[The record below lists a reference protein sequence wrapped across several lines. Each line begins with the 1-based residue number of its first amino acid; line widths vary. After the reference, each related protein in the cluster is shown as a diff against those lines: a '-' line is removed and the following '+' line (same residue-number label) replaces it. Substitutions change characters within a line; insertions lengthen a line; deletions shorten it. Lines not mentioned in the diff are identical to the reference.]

1 MRQVCGE
8 LPFTA
13 ERAYTALMQTS
24 VPKLVLYDFPAK
36 TGLPG
41 WGSFSPFVMEVER
54 ALKLAKLPFAHE
66 YVNMLKLKELN
77 PIGQLPVLGVDAELV
92 PDSTRILHR
101 IEALAPGSMTG
112 DLSGAALAE
121 AWLWEEFADTALYPL
136 PLATRWADD
145 RGWPVPKKHFFG
157 ALPPIVRDVVGNMV
171 RKKTIKALEGRDF
184 LRGGLDAC
192 YERIGR
198 VLDHLDARAPEAG
211 FWMGAR
217 ATVADLGLFAH
228 LHALRLPM
236 TPVGVE
242 LVARRKRLSKYLD
255 RVDAITS

>member
-1 MRQVCGE
+1 M
-8 LPFTA
+8 PPSA
-13 ERAYTALMQTS
+13 
-24 VPKLVLYDFPAK
+24 PKLVLYDFPAK

-54 ALKLAKLPFAHE
+54 ALRLAKLPFDHE

-77 PIGQLPVLGVDAELV
+77 PTGQLPVLRVGDELV

-101 IEALAPGSMTG
+101 IEALAPGSMSGGLTG
-112 DLSGAALAE
+112 PALAE
-121 AWLWEEFADTALYPL
+121 VWLWEEFADTALYPF

-157 ALPPIVRDVVGNMV
+157 GLPPVVRDLIGNMV
-171 RKKTIKALEGRDF
+171 RKKTIRALEGRDF

-192 YERIGR
+192 YDRIGR
-198 VLDHLDARAPEAG
+198 VLDHLEGRAPEDA
-211 FWMGAR
+211 FWLGSR
-217 ATVADLGLFAH
+217 ATAADLGLFAH

-242 LVARRKRLSKYLD
+242 LVARRKRLSRYLD
-255 RVDAITS
+255 RVDTATS